1 MKTIG
6 WPRTATHWA
15 TIAIFLLLVSLRFV
29 SAQIIDPVSPVGPAS
44 PILRP
49 LLSIVSPS
57 DHAVFFAPVNIPI
70 FTYSPQTNVEFFAGT
85 NDLGRGICIG
95 LGPTARPPGL
105 AQPGFV
111 VTRLI
116 PRLENLYYCV
126 WTNAP
131 VGTYALYVI
140 ASFPPEIPL
149 QIISSQVDITI
160 LPSPTNS
167 NPTDIASIVTTDPVA
182 IAGTNSYA
190 WPGEPVAV
198 PTWLSWPPSTWQW
211 FTNWGPR
218 NALFTVRR
226 FGNVTSNL
234 TVNYDIGGTA
244 SNGVDYVTLPGSVT
258 IPAGDADALIPVV
271 PIDNG
276 PPYLPKTVI
285 LTLNPDTNAPPDYL
299 VGFPPRAEALILET
313 WPRPLPFLLPD
324 ASFHVNATGPD
335 GAWFCIQYSTNLL
348 NWSSLC
354 TNQVFQGSI
363 DFIDPDAPNHP
374 ARFYRTVP
382 VTNPPAN

>member
-6 WPRTATHWA
+6 WPRTATRCV
-15 TIAIFLLLVSLRFV
+15 TTAIFLLLASLRFV
-29 SAQIIDPVSPVGPAS
+29 SAQIIDPIGPAGL
-44 PILRP
+44 IFRP
-49 LLSIVSPS
+49 ELSIVSPS

-70 FTYSPQTNVEFFAGT
+70 FAYSVQTNVEFFAGT
-85 NDLGRGICIG
+85 NYIGPGICIG
-95 LGPTARPPGL
+95 LGPIARPPGV

-116 PRLENLYYCV
+116 PRLEHLYYCI

-131 VGTYALYVI
+131 VGTYALTAI
-140 ASFPPEIPL
+140 ASFPPTVPLEIVSPP
-149 QIISSQVDITI
+149 VDITI

-167 NPTDIASIVTTDPVA
+167 NPTDIASIVATDPIA
-182 IAGTNSYA
+182 IAGTNA
-190 WPGEPVAV
+190 FFWPGGPIAV
-198 PTWLSWPPSTWQW
+198 PTWSTWPPSTWQW

-218 NALFTVRR
+218 NALFTVHR
-226 FGNVTSNL
+226 FGNASSNL
-234 TVNYDIGGTA
+234 TVNYNIGGTA

-258 IPAGDADALIPVV
+258 IPAGGHDGIIPVV

-276 PPYLPKTVI
+276 APYLPKTVI
-285 LTLNPDTNAPPDYL
+285 LTLAADTNVPPDYL
-299 VGFPPRAEALILET
+299 VGFPPRAEALILEK

-324 ASFHVNATGPD
+324 ASFHVNAPGPD

-363 DFIDPDAPNHP
+363 DFIDPDAPNNP
-374 ARFYRTVP
+374 GRFYRTVP
-382 VTNPPAN
+382 VTNTPTD